1 MILLLVYCSYTIAGM
16 DGCCRLSTCPFSG
29 CGKRI
34 PLNTMVAHKR
44 ICPQRTQPLP
54 QATKTAPPKR
64 PQQPKQSAQTAALIN
79 ANEKAEISTTVR
91 TEIAIA
97 EVVVGAGAVV
107 GVSHKRSGKSSR
119 MAQSVSQACD
129 QNGVGTVGTI
139 GTLTT
144 VRSSTSAPAG
154 LETIRSGFN
163 TPAASG
169 GHSQGLDDPNVRGNR
184 TVQLAKRSSCAS
196 NQPAQQKSLS
206 SYDHAQPGA
215 HKRRAVVVSKLGFGS
230 SAGARLGVSQRRR
243 NRFGT

>member
-1 MILLLVYCSYTIAGM
+1 MGRNTSQHHG
-16 DGCCRLSTCPFSG
+16 CRLSTCPFSG

-54 QATKTAPPKR
+54 QSKKTAPPKR
-64 PQQPKQSAQTAALIN
+64 PQQPKQSALTAALIN
-79 ANEKAEISTTVR
+79 ASEKAEISTTVR
-91 TEIAIA
+91 TEIAEI
-97 EVVVGAGAVV
+97 VVGAGAVA
-107 GVSHKRSGKSSR
+107 GASHKRSEKSSR
-119 MAQSVSQACD
+119 MTQSASQACD
-129 QNGVGTVGTI
+129 QNGIRTVRTI

-163 TPAASG
+163 TPAAGG
-169 GHSQGLDDPNVRGNR
+169 GHSQGLGDLPVRGNR
-184 TVQLAKRSSCAS
+184 TVQLVKRSSCAS
-196 NQPAQQKSLS
+196 NQPAQQKFLS
-206 SYDHAQPGA
+206 SYAHARPGA
-215 HKRRAVVVSKLGFGS
+215 HKQRAVVESRLGFGS